1 MHIVEKKPKRYTEKD
16 YQLLEE
22 GAPFQLING
31 DLVMSPSLTLKHQ
44 TVNGKIFTFISQ
56 HLEKNSLGGL
66 CLFYPIDV
74 VLDEKNTFQP
84 DLIYISNERKIELH
98 YDRIIGAPD
107 LIIEILSP
115 STAYYDLKQKKDF
128 YERYGVQEYMIVDPV
143 RHDAEVYSL
152 IDEKFELQQKEL
164 QNGTIHLTT
173 LPGLQIDLQK
183 LFS

>member
-1 MHIVEKKPKRYTEKD
+1 MHIAEKKKYTEKD

-31 DLVMSPSLTLKHQ
+31 DLVMSPSPLLLHQ
-44 TVNGKIFTFISQ
+44 LIVGKLYILIGNFLQETKS
-56 HLEKNSLGGL
+56 GGL
-66 CLFYPIDV
+66 LVLSPMDV
-74 VLDEKNTFQP
+74 RLDEENIFQP
-84 DLIYISNERKIELH
+84 DLLYISEERKSELVQ
-98 YDRIIGAPD
+98 DRISGAPD
-107 LIIEILSP
+107 LIVEILSP

-128 YERYGVQEYMIVDPV
+128 YERYGVKEYLIVDPV

-152 IDEKFELQQKEL
+152 IDEKFELKQKEQ

-173 LPGLQIDLQK
+173 LPGLQIELQK